1 MKISIVG
8 AGMTGS
14 AAALKVAQL
23 RLGDVVLVDIVE
35 GLPQGKALDMQES
48 APLEGFDVEIVGSND
63 YAATAGSGIVVITS
77 GLPRKPGMTRM
88 DLLKA
93 NADIVEQVTA
103 SVASLSPDGIILML
117 TNPLDVM
124 TYVAWKT
131 SGFPKERVFGQA
143 GVLDS
148 TRMRTFVAKEAGVS
162 VEDVHTMVL
171 GGHGDSMVPLP
182 RYTTVSG
189 IPLAQLISQEQ
200 IEAINQ
206 RTRDGGAEIVGL
218 LKTGSAFYAPGAAIA
233 MMIESIV
240 QDKKRILPASTLLEG
255 EFGLTG
261 VFAGVPIKLGRS
273 GVERIVEIE
282 LTNEERKS
290 LHASAADVREG
301 IEVWE
306 QAKVE

>member
-1 MKISIVG
+1 
-8 AGMTGS
+8 MTGS

-200 IEAINQ
+200 IEAIHQ

-233 MMIESIV
+233 TMIESIV

>member
-148 TRMRTFVAKEAGVS
+148 TRMRAFVAKEAGVS

-233 MMIESIV
+233 TMIESIV

>member
-1 MKISIVG
+1 
-8 AGMTGS
+8 MTGS

-63 YAATAGSGIVVITS
+63 YAATEGSGIVVITS

-233 MMIESIV
+233 TMIESIV

>member
-1 MKISIVG
+1 
-8 AGMTGS
+8 MTGS

-148 TRMRTFVAKEAGVS
+148 TRMRTFVAKEADVS

-171 GGHGDSMVPLP
+171 GGHGDSMVSLP

-233 MMIESIV
+233 TMIESIV

>member
-1 MKISIVG
+1 
-8 AGMTGS
+8 MTGS

-290 LHASAADVREG
+290 LHASAADVRKG

>member
-1 MKISIVG
+1 
-8 AGMTGS
+8 MTGS

>member
-1 MKISIVG
+1 
-8 AGMTGS
+8 MTGS

-233 MMIESIV
+233 TMIESIV